1 MFKTSRKPL
10 RLFILG
16 LSCIMQLIFLPS
28 SQAQEQINRN
38 TKDNTVKTITF
49 KENSGPAITN
59 VTTALAKYLELSSE
73 HTLKLKYA
81 DTQENGVIIQKYT
94 QWYNN
99 IQAEHGSVSV
109 MAANGRITFIN
120 ANIYKPTAALAAAP
134 AISEQQALNKALG
147 NINAQEYM
155 WENVR
160 PSKLTQN
167 NPSFQYPV
175 GRLVWVEDFT
185 QDELNKQLHLAYRF
199 DIYATKPVSREVI
212 YVDAVTGN
220 ILLKD
225 AVIKHVGAT
234 GTSLYSGNV
243 NFNVA
248 NTASN
253 TYEMYDSNR
262 LVSTYDIGGGTDF
275 GFADLISNNST
286 TFSKSVAVDAHWG
299 ATKVYDYWLNEHS
312 RNSYDNNGAD
322 MYSIVNYDIAYNN
335 AFWNGF
341 TMVYGNGTGMFFNG
355 FEPLASLDVCAHE
368 IGHAVCEY
376 TANLVYQRESGAMN
390 EGFSDIWGAVI
401 ENYAVA
407 DKQMWSIGEEL
418 RVGALRSM
426 SNPNLFNDPDT
437 YDGLHWVSMIGCT
450 PNQGNDYCGVHNN
463 SGVLNYWFYLLTDGG
478 KGTNDV
484 NNAFEV
490 AGIGVKKAARI
501 AYAAEQML
509 NSTDDF
515 LDCRNATIAAATTF
529 YGACSREV
537 EAVTRAWYAVN
548 VGAAFIP
555 CNPQIGFALS
565 DTTISKVVPGII
577 CPSSKIISI
586 PVRIIGNA
594 PAGGN
599 ATVTFLGAGTAINGA
614 DYTVANS
621 PLTFN
626 AGSTATQN
634 VQVNILDNGDVTKN
648 KTLKL
653 YLTITQNGSNAT
665 VSYTYDTCYIT
676 IIGERNIPDTGADVK
691 SKVNPTNLKSK
702 AVTPFFSRN
711 AMARSQFIVTAEE
724 LTAAGLRANQP
735 ITALEFNVTEKNS
748 TQAFSN
754 FTLKIDATTA
764 KDLTGGNPTVTTVYY
779 NGNYTTQSGWNTLPL
794 SANLLWNG
802 TDNLAIETCFT
813 NANAGNDNDY
823 IEASGTDN
831 FATSVAY
838 ADGGGSGCSLL
849 FTSNFYFSSISKP
862 VVRLVQP
869 TNVVGVETT
878 IAGSRPWAVGAGQN
892 TYFTSTANDKLI
904 ANIANANA
912 NMGCVNTFVSKQ
924 GNGLTPLAA
933 PFSAAS
939 KSVKEFTV
947 VASANQATTQYQA
960 TLYFD
965 TTELTGVNLANA
977 MLIATTA
984 TQDSLMNTDNTVLA
998 SVSQTQGKGYQAF
1011 AAQLT
1016 GIYPRYYLIDKAI
1029 TIPPPQSIDV
1039 IAKNSGNIIV
1049 VNNPFTDKIYLK
1061 YNLLSESKAQV
1072 RLYDIAGKE
1081 VYVKEQELK
1090 AGQHSFEINLSDK
1103 LMAPGNYVLQ
1113 IVTDSE
1119 VMTIKM
1125 LKQ

>member
-1 MFKTSRKPL
+1 MLKMIRNSQRLILLSLSGILLFMSLSPL
-10 RLFILG
+10 
-16 LSCIMQLIFLPS
+16 
-28 SQAQEQINRN
+28 QAQEQISRN
-38 TKDNTVKTITF
+38 TKDNTIKTVTF
-49 KENSGPAITN
+49 KEENGPLIADA
-59 VTTALAKYLELSSE
+59 TTTLPKYLELGSE

-94 QWYNN
+94 QSYHN

-109 MAANGRITFIN
+109 LAANGRITFIN
-120 ANIYKPTAALAAAP
+120 ANIYKPATPLTAAP
-134 AISEQQALNKALG
+134 ALSEKQALSKALQ

-155 WENVR
+155 WDNVK

-175 GRLVWVEDFT
+175 GTLVWVEDFT
-185 QDELNKQLHLAYRF
+185 QDDLNKQLHLAYRF
-199 DIYATKPVSREVI
+199 DIYAKTPVSRNVI
-212 YVDAVTGN
+212 YIDAVTGDV
-220 ILLKD
+220 LLKD

-243 NFNVA
+243 SFNVA

-253 TYEMYDSNR
+253 TYDMYDSSR

-275 GFADLISNNST
+275 GFASLISNSST

-312 RNSYDNNGAD
+312 RNSYDNGGAD
-322 MYSIVNYDIAYNN
+322 LYSVINYDIAYNN

-341 TMVYGNGTGMFFNG
+341 TMVYGNGTGMFGNG

-368 IGHAVCEY
+368 IGHAVCQY

-437 YDGLHWVSMIGCT
+437 YDGLHWVSMIGCS

-509 NSTDDF
+509 NSTDEF
-515 LDCRNATIAAATTF
+515 ADCRAATIAAATTF

-548 VGAAFIP
+548 VGAAFSP
-555 CNPQIGFALS
+555 CNPQIGFGVS
-565 DTTISKVVPGII
+565 DTIISKVVPGII
-577 CPSSKIISI
+577 CPSSKNISI
-586 PVRIIGNA
+586 PIRVIGNA
-594 PAGGN
+594 PTGGN
-599 ATVTFLGAGTAINGA
+599 ATVTVAGAGTAINGA

-648 KTLKL
+648 KMLKL
-653 YLTITQNGSNAT
+653 YLTVAQNGSNAT

-676 IIGERNIPDTGADVK
+676 ITGERNIPDTGADLK
-691 SKVNPTNLKSK
+691 NKVNPTNLKSK

-724 LTAAGLRANQP
+724 LLAAGVRANQP

-748 TQAFSN
+748 AQAFSN
-754 FTLKIDATTA
+754 FTVKIDATTA
-764 KDLTGGNPTVTTVYY
+764 NDLSGGNPTVTTVYY
-779 NGNYTTQSGWNTLPL
+779 NGNYTTQAGWNTLPL
-794 SANLLWNG
+794 SANLVWNG

-813 NANAGNDNDY
+813 NTNTSTDNDY
-823 IEASGTDN
+823 VEATGTNN

-838 ADGGGSGCSLL
+838 ADAGVSGCSLL

-869 TNVVGVETT
+869 TNVVSIETS
-878 IAGSRPWAVGAGQN
+878 ISGSRPWAVGAGQN
-892 TYFTSTANDKLI
+892 TYFASTTNDKLI

-912 NMGCVNTFVSKQ
+912 NLGCVNTFVSKQ
-924 GNGLTPLAA
+924 GNGLTAMQP
-933 PFSAAS
+933 PFSAAN
-939 KSVKEFTV
+939 KSVKEFTI
-947 VASANQATTQYQA
+947 VASSNQATTQYQA
-960 TLYFD
+960 TIYFD
-965 TTELTGVNLANA
+965 TAELSGVNLGNA

-984 TQDSLMNTDNTVLA
+984 IQDSLMNTDNTVMA
-998 SVSQTQGKGYQAF
+998 SVSQTQGKGYYAF

-1029 TIPPPQSIDV
+1029 TIPPPQSV
-1039 IAKNSGNIIV
+1039 NAIARNSGKMTV
-1049 VNNPFTDKIYLK
+1049 VNNPFTDKIYVN
-1061 YNLLSESKAQV
+1061 YNLPTESTAQV
-1072 RLYDIAGKE
+1072 RLYDITGKE
-1081 VYVKEQELK
+1081 EYAQEYELK
-1090 AGQHSFEINLSDK
+1090 AGQHGFEINLSDR
-1103 LMAPGNYVLQ
+1103 LMMPGNYVLQ
-1113 IVTDSE
+1113 IVTDKD
-1119 VMTIKM
+1119 VMTQKM